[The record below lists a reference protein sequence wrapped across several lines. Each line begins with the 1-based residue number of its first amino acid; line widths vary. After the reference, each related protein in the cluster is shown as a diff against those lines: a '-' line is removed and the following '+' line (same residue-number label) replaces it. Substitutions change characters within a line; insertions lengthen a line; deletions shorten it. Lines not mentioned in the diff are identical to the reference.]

1 MKDLL
6 MRVFENSKLE
16 KVEGICVGRYFVI
29 VNGKKDKAIPL
40 EAWRA
45 L

>member
-6 MRVFENSKLE
+6 TRVFEKRKLE

-29 VNGKKDKAIPL
+29 VNEKKDKAIPL
-40 EAWRA
+40 EAWTA